1 MKAKPRITSLDE
13 YYGALIDLASWLQ
26 RDGCLDDSY
35 RLARLMHTAWTT
47 SSELLG
53 ELALALG
60 QMRGKYSGEL
70 DGEIAAC
77 LDFAANHRKILRLD
91 S

>member
-1 MKAKPRITSLDE
+1 
-13 YYGALIDLASWLQ
+13 
-26 RDGCLDDSY
+26 
-35 RLARLMHTAWTT
+35 MHTAWTT